1 MKNTAAGNHLDILIV
16 EDSPT
21 QAEEL
26 RYILEKKDYR
36 VSLAANGMEALNFLE
51 NCVPDIVVTD
61 ILMPE
66 MGGYEL
72 CKRIRS
78 DEKLREV
85 PVILVTSLS
94 EPTDVIKGLE
104 AGANNFITKPYDEKY
119 ILSRIEYLIASSSR
133 F

>member
-1 MKNTAAGNHLDILIV
+1 MKKTAGKNQLDILIV

-36 VSLAANGMEALNFLE
+36 VSLAANGKEALNFLQSRM
-51 NCVPDIVVTD
+51 PDIVVTD

-66 MGGYEL
+66 MDGYEL
-72 CKRIRS
+72 CKRIRA
-78 DEKLREV
+78 DEKLKEL

-94 EPTDVIKGLE
+94 EPTDVIKDLRP
-104 AGANNFITKPYDEKY
+104 APTT
-119 ILSRIEYLIASSSR
+119 SSPNPTMRSIS
-133 F
+133 FPVSSI